1 MAGIFDLLPQPT
13 YEPVPLDESE
23 RIQELTKQLGLMSP
37 QAQMQSF
44 DPLGLKKRSGGSV
57 EVEPGYATTKRTFGD
72 NAKSALNLL
81 FEGIR
86 AAGGGRQYQ
95 NPWDRQR
102 QIYEED
108 YKREA
113 PRLIDELKILN
124 QNKRAFEADQ
134 SRMKIQEMKNEAS
147 VEASRIT
154 ANARK
159 YAADRAGMSAD
170 ERTKLQKEQQAW
182 FKKYGKNASPETIAM
197 MQSLQFD
204 LTQNDPEKAQQYL
217 DTRDARNNRNI
228 LFKDASA
235 GLLRNGQPVIQPFTT
250 TTTAFNNDL
259 GEYTD
264 RTTQGSRIVKVPGP
278 FNAQIIQQTLQGSP
292 LTGQALSNN
301 PSLLGIPGLT
311 TPQGN
316 PLQTVPSTGQQGQPA
331 ATPVPGLAPAGTQR
345 RRTPTAK
352 PAATASPL
360 GAPAVNRTDVIDL
373 PITKISDDFSNSYPQ
388 IQRAKSEG
396 LIPETNL
403 VQNKIFSI
411 QDSKM
416 TTPTAGV
423 IDLRRAFAGNRNKK
437 LKEDF
442 LGTVQ
447 SASTWA
453 SLVDLAARQYI
464 KHDGNLM
471 MGFGTDVG
479 KLLQR
484 RAPSKTGAFG
494 AVGELMSGAG
504 VALSGREMESAD
516 DTIGIMSSR
525 AFLDDLF
532 RNSGKQTNLFES
544 KLFEDL
550 NPTDKL
556 APDIFMQRVI
566 REAIKANIRVQELAE
581 QAAGKVTTF
590 NRPTAA
596 MIDEQ
601 VNDIMKLIR
610 TPARDRKGNMVK
622 GIWDIELLNPAKLG
636 RK

>member
-37 QAQMQSF
+37 QVQMQSF

-134 SRMKIQEMKNEAS
+134 SRMKIQEMKNEAA

-159 YAADRAGMSAD
+159 YAADRSNQSANKRI
-170 ERTKLQKEQQAW
+170 ELQKEQQDW

-204 LTQNDPEKAQQYL
+204 LTQDDPEKAQQYL

-228 LFKDASA
+228 LVKDASA
-235 GLLRNGQPVIQPFTT
+235 GLLRNGQPVVQPFTST
-250 TTTAFNNDL
+250 TRTYNADL

-264 RTTQGSRIVKVPGP
+264 KSTQGTRIVKVPGP
-278 FNAQIIQQTLQGSP
+278 LNSQIIQQTLQGNP
-292 LTGQALSNN
+292 LTGKTLSNN
-301 PSLLGIPGLT
+301 PSLLGIPGLE

-316 PLQTVPSTGQQGQPA
+316 PLQTAPSAGQQGQPA
-331 ATPVPGLAPAGTQR
+331 ATPVPGLAPAGTQP

-352 PAATASPL
+352 PAATAPPI

-388 IQRAKSEG
+388 IQRAKAEG
-396 LIPETNL
+396 LIPEANL

-453 SLVDLAARQYI
+453 SLVDLAVRQYI

-544 KLFEDL
+544 KMFEDM

-556 APDIFMQRVI
+556 APTIFMQRVI